1 MNNHDAHILTFTGNP
16 LAETTSEYASW
27 AAGRTQRA
35 TSSSFQMGGK
45 GINVSKMLL
54 RLGART
60 TALSFLGGH
69 SGAQCAEWLGA
80 QGLHHA
86 AASTRQATRS
96 GLVVRSPG
104 TRETTFLGA
113 DVIPEAEAWAEM
125 TRILHSMMPGQ
136 SSAKHA
142 LAFCGSCPGWA
153 SEAAACLRSM
163 IQAWIEGGHPLFVD
177 TYGPPLAWFTRLPVS
192 LVKINADEL
201 RTLVPRQAD
210 INELLEQL
218 QEESPVHTWIVSDG
232 PGPVWLATKGE
243 KPCSLT
249 PPAVEEISATGS
261 GDVLLAALLHARLC
275 QGADWRQALAFA
287 LPLASANAAH
297 PGIAEF
303 PLPQG
308 WQR

>member
-1 MNNHDAHILTFTGNP
+1 MNLHDAHILTFTGNP
-16 LAETTSEYASW
+16 LAETTSEYATW

-35 TSSSFQMGGK
+35 SSSTFQMGGK

-69 SGAQCAEWLGA
+69 SGTHCAEWLSA
-80 QGLHHA
+80 QEIPHKV
-86 AASTRQATRS
+86 ASTRQATRS

-113 DVIPEAEAWAEM
+113 DVIPEAEAWTEM
-125 TRILHSMMPGQ
+125 TQLLGSMMSEQ
-136 SSAKHA
+136 TSAKQA

-163 IQAWIEGGHPLFVD
+163 IQTWIDGGHPLFVD
-177 TYGPPLAWFTRLPVS
+177 TYGPPLTWFTRLPVS

-201 RTLVPRQAD
+201 RALLPRQAT
-210 INELLEQL
+210 IEELLEQL
-218 QEESPVHTWIVSDG
+218 LKESPVRAWIVSDG
-232 PGPVWLATKGE
+232 PGPVWLAEKGE
-243 KPCSLT
+243 KPCSLH

-275 QGADWRQALAFA
+275 QGTNWRQALEFA

-303 PLPQG
+303 PLPHC
-308 WQR
+308 WNR